1 MEKGGIMA
9 ADAREC
15 RERASRCAALATTAR
30 TTQLKAGLLALSK
43 SWEELAIELEDSF
56 ARRVEAEALRTEAR
70 NSLSETKRLSDLL
83 VRKNRLT

>member
-1 MEKGGIMA
+1 MA

-15 RERASRCAALATTAR
+15 RERASRCAALAITAR
-30 TTQLKAGLLALSK
+30 TRQLKAVLLALSK

-56 ARRVEAEALRTEAR
+56 ARRLEAEALRTDVR

-83 VRKNRLT
+83 DSKR

>member
-1 MEKGGIMA
+1 
-9 ADAREC
+9 
-15 RERASRCAALATTAR
+15 
-30 TTQLKAGLLALSK
+30 LLALSK